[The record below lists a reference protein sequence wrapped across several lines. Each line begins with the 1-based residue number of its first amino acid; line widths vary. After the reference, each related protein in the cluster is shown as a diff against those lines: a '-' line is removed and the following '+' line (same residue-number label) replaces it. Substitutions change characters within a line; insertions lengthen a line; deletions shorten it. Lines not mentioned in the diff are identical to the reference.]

1 MLTNDDFAEFVQDMI
16 GEDVP
21 LRAAGLQVLWES
33 PAADERLLPYLEYLL
48 HDESPCL
55 LAIPY
60 RFGVVR
66 WLAAQALAAE
76 RAALGILEPVRLQN
90 VVKPLSTA
98 DVITAKYEAGIKGRG
113 GVEGVLESIG
123 ILNEMGYLPRYDL
136 ELSYWIDEDKDEDKK
151 DEAVPH
157 MIERTPDFIGAYAR
171 IRRHRI
177 EPACTSLLPLCREA

>member
-1 MLTNDDFAEFVQDMI
+1 MLTDQELSEVV
-16 GEDVP
+16 EDLTSSDASFRCVM
-21 LRAAGLQVLWES
+21 LRVLWER

-66 WLAAQALAAE
+66 WLAAQVLAAE

-90 VVKPLSTA
+90 VVPPLSTG
-98 DVITAKYEAGIKGRG
+98 DVLGAEYEAGIKGRG

-136 ELSYWIDEDKDEDKK
+136 ELSYWIDEDKHEDEK
-151 DEAVPH
+151 DEEMPH
-157 MIERTPDFIGAYAR
+157 MIERM
-171 IRRHRI
+171 
-177 EPACTSLLPLCREA
+177 PAFAAIA